1 MAIIVGGNKK
11 SFSSLSY
18 ASIEFADKY
27 FEYDLNASIW
37 ADLDEEIIRARAIAD
52 IAKNIVEN
60 ANTILKAKK
69 FQYESL
75 GKENITIPKLIEGE

>member
-1 MAIIVGGNKK
+1 MRN
-11 SFSSLSY
+11 SLV
-18 ASIEFADKY
+18 
-27 FEYDLNASIW
+27 DLNNYLFEQLERLNDEES
-37 ADLDEEIIRARAIAD
+37 DLDEEIIRARAIAD

-75 GKENITIPKLIEGE
+75 GKENIKIPKLIEGE

>member
-1 MAIIVGGNKK
+1 MRN
-11 SFSSLSY
+11 SLV
-18 ASIEFADKY
+18 
-27 FEYDLNASIW
+27 DLNNYLFEQLERLNDEES
-37 ADLDEEIIRARAIAD
+37 DLDEEIIRARAIAD

-69 FQYESL
+69 FKYESL

>member
-1 MAIIVGGNKK
+1 MRN
-11 SFSSLSY
+11 SLV
-18 ASIEFADKY
+18 
-27 FEYDLNASIW
+27 DLNNYLFEQLERLNDEDV
-37 ADLDEEIIRARAIAD
+37 DLDEEIVRAKAIGD
-52 IAKNIVEN
+52 IAKNIVDN

>member
-1 MAIIVGGNKK
+1 MRN
-11 SFSSLSY
+11 SLV
-18 ASIEFADKY
+18 
-27 FEYDLNASIW
+27 DLNIYLFEQLERLNDEES
-37 ADLDEEIIRARAIAD
+37 DLDEEIIRARAIAD

>member
-1 MAIIVGGNKK
+1 MRN
-11 SFSSLSY
+11 SLV
-18 ASIEFADKY
+18 
-27 FEYDLNASIW
+27 DLNNYLFEQLERLNDEES
-37 ADLDEEIIRARAIAD
+37 DLDEEIIRARAIAD

-69 FQYESL
+69 FQRESL